1 MLGPCIGLL
10 IWSLPLALDPTA
22 HRALAIVGLMLVYWM
37 TEVLDYGLTALIGC
51 LLFWLLHVV
60 PSATAF
66 SGFTSPTPWFVF
78 SALLIGQATTK
89 VGLATRLGYYVVT
102 FTGGSY
108 SRLLLGFT
116 TLVFL
121 LSTVLTPMAQVATMA
136 GVAQG
141 IIAAWGLG
149 PHSNLAKGLFLI
161 LTYVS
166 TVVIKLF
173 LTGGA
178 TIMAAGLLEKL
189 TGVQVLW
196 GQWFLAFCPLI
207 PPSIVACWL
216 ILRWL
221 YPLEPTTT
229 PPEPSSVRA
238 LLHTL
243 GAWSWEEKKVASW
256 LILAITLWATD
267 SLHHIPPAAV
277 AISVALLLTLPGL
290 GVLNASSIKAV
301 NFLLVLFVGGVL
313 GMANVLAETGIL
325 TVLST
330 HIGSLG
336 GAMLSDAWRAT
347 LTLYWGGF
355 LYHFLISS
363 EYTTVSTM
371 LPVLLNVATTQGY
384 NPLVMCMLWVFAG
397 GGKLFVYQ
405 NTVLMMGYA
414 YGMFTGKDLLKV
426 GAVLT
431 LVEGLLI
438 LLLVPLY
445 WPLIGLSWTSTPA
458 AQHSVQAEAVSV
470 ISPPSPGL
478 DAETAAW
485 ARVRH
490 ATAPQDIIEFLAA
503 FPASP
508 FAFAARMRLRQLQQ
522 PPQLAP
528 PAAESGAA
536 RRP

>member
-1 MLGPCIGLL
+1 
-10 IWSLPLALDPTA
+10 
-22 HRALAIVGLMLVYWM
+22 
-37 TEVLDYGLTALIGC
+37 
-51 LLFWLLHVV
+51 
-60 PSATAF
+60 
-66 SGFTSPTPWFVF
+66 
-78 SALLIGQATTK
+78 
-89 VGLATRLGYYVVT
+89 
-102 FTGGSY
+102 
-108 SRLLLGFT
+108 
-116 TLVFL
+116 
-121 LSTVLTPMAQVATMA
+121 
-136 GVAQG
+136 
-141 IIAAWGLG
+141 
-149 PHSNLAKGLFLI
+149 
-161 LTYVS
+161 
-166 TVVIKLF
+166 
-173 LTGGA
+173 
-178 TIMAAGLLEKL
+178 
-189 TGVQVLW
+189 
-196 GQWFLAFCPLI
+196 
-207 PPSIVACWL
+207 
-216 ILRWL
+216 
-221 YPLEPTTT
+221 
-229 PPEPSSVRA
+229 
-238 LLHTL
+238 
-243 GAWSWEEKKVASW
+243 
-256 LILAITLWATD
+256 
-267 SLHHIPPAAV
+267 
-277 AISVALLLTLPGL
+277 
-290 GVLNASSIKAV
+290 
-301 NFLLVLFVGGVL
+301 
-313 GMANVLAETGIL
+313 
-325 TVLST
+325 
-330 HIGSLG
+330 
-336 GAMLSDAWRAT
+336 
-347 LTLYWGGF
+347 
-355 LYHFLISS
+355 
-363 EYTTVSTM
+363 M